1 MNNPS
6 PSPAENSWLANYAKL
21 VVALTFVLIF
31 IGGHTTTSGA
41 GMAFP
46 DWPMSHGQ
54 FNPDGWWT
62 DGMQRLEHGH
72 RYMAE
77 ATGLAIGILCAWI
90 WRAGKA
96 VPLAFLG
103 GAVVAGAAV
112 LAQLDKPIVVHA
124 GLWSSVI
131 FFLFLLWRRARLDPC
146 PRPGVV
152 RGLAIL
158 AFLGV
163 CVQAVLG
170 GMRVIHDPAGTLAGA
185 AGTATVL
192 RVVHGCFAQF
202 ELCVLVAL
210 AALLSPVWPRLHA
223 TTAWRGVASLG
234 WITAGVLFLQL
245 AIGATMRH
253 LGAGLAIPTYPLM
266 PDGGW
271 LPAVSSSL
279 IHLNFAHTRLGS
291 ILATV
296 LVLALAW
303 RALAHARGETRLT
316 RPAMLLLALVAVQ
329 FTLGLLVIW
338 KMRPPILTTLH
349 VVNGA
354 ALLATVV
361 LLTARASRSTGPV
374 AVARMIRPQFAE
386 AHA

>member
-1 MNNPS
+1 
-6 PSPAENSWLANYAKL
+6 
-21 VVALTFVLIF
+21 
-31 IGGHTTTSGA
+31 
-41 GMAFP
+41 
-46 DWPMSHGQ
+46 
-54 FNPDGWWT
+54 
-62 DGMQRLEHGH
+62 
-72 RYMAE
+72 
-77 ATGLAIGILCAWI
+77 
-90 WRAGKA
+90 
-96 VPLAFLG
+96 
-103 GAVVAGAAV
+103 
-112 LAQLDKPIVVHA
+112 
-124 GLWSSVI
+124 
-131 FFLFLLWRRARLDPC
+131 
-146 PRPGVV
+146 
-152 RGLAIL
+152 
-158 AFLGV
+158 
-163 CVQAVLG
+163 
-170 GMRVIHDPAGTLAGA
+170 
-185 AGTATVL
+185 
-192 RVVHGCFAQF
+192 
-202 ELCVLVAL
+202 
-210 AALLSPVWPRLHA
+210 
-223 TTAWRGVASLG
+223 
-234 WITAGVLFLQL
+234 
-245 AIGATMRH
+245 MRH